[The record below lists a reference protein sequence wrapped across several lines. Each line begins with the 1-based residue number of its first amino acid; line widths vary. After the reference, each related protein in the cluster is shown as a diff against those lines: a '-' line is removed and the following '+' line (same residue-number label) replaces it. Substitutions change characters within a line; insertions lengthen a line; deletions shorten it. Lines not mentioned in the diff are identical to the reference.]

1 MHVKNLKP
9 PEEGP
14 AVQPSVL
21 TSDPLG
27 VGASMG
33 LVVSSGPRSEH
44 LQVRTEGTGQRPY
57 FSTLTL
63 LDAAVDVQALQADGS
78 LTLRG
83 GVTAGEEEHRVD
95 SQAPAHLVPSWP
107 REPCEPSPMLRETP
121 VQEV

>member
-27 VGASMG
+27 LGASMG
-33 LVVSSGPRSEH
+33 VVVSSGLRSEH
-44 LQVRTEGTGQRPY
+44 LQVRTEGAGQQPY
-57 FSTLTL
+57 FTLTL
-63 LDAAVDVQALQADGS
+63 PDAAVDVQALQADGS

-83 GVTAGEEEHRVD
+83 GVTAREEEHRVD

-107 REPCEPSPMLRETP
+107 REPCEPSPRLRETH